1 MYPMEWGG
9 HHYYNANSNEAVYT
23 LKQETV
29 SPASRNIEKGRTM
42 KNSERRKTAGF
53 LRRSFLGV
61 SVMAL
66 LGVGTVGW
74 AAEGIERL
82 DFKDK
87 AGNLLMSLDYD
98 SEEAQTLFDGLDGKT
113 NYKNNGYVLR
123 RSKPEFDN
131 SGRLKKSSFIDWDD
145 RTVNWGTYSYT
156 GEGADFTFY
165 DHYEKDKEG
174 SGKKVYGGSYSQS
187 GNTYTFKDEQGNVT
201 HSLVYKYA
209 DDGQLQ
215 AIEVLDKNGS
225 MTHEVAVVP
234 EGVGVAHAGRNVGI
248 RSRRLT
254 LLGDGT
260 AVLNLHL
267 TSVGNLKVEQYD
279 LTGRLIAVLD
289 QRTVKPGNHT
299 LRFKTSPIKS
309 ATSVR
314 LLKVSINGDSQVHRF
329 TTVK

>member
-1 MYPMEWGG
+1 
-9 HHYYNANSNEAVYT
+9 
-23 LKQETV
+23 
-29 SPASRNIEKGRTM
+29 M
-42 KNSERRKTAGF
+42 KNSAKQKTTGL
-53 LRRSFLGV
+53 LRRSVWGV
-61 SVMAL
+61 SVLAL
-66 LGVGTVGW
+66 LGMGAMGW
-74 AAEGIERL
+74 AAEGIKRL

-98 SEEAQTLFDGLDGKT
+98 SEEAQTLFDGLDGNT
-113 NYKNNGYVLR
+113 NYQNNGYVLR
-123 RSKPEFDN
+123 RSQPEFDN
-131 SGRLKKSSFIDWDD
+131 SGRLKKSAFIDWDD
-145 RTVNWGTYSYT
+145 RTVNWGIYSYT

-165 DHYEKDKEG
+165 DHYEKDKVG
-174 SGKKVYGGSYSQS
+174 SGKKVYGGSYSQN

-201 HSLVYKYA
+201 HSLAYNYA
-209 DDGQLQ
+209 GDGSLQ
-215 AIEVLDKNGS
+215 TIEVLDKDGS
-225 MTHEVAVVP
+225 MTHKVEVVHQ
-234 EGVGVAHAGRNVGI
+234 GVNVAHAGRNIGI

-289 QRTVKPGNHT
+289 QRTVEPGNHM